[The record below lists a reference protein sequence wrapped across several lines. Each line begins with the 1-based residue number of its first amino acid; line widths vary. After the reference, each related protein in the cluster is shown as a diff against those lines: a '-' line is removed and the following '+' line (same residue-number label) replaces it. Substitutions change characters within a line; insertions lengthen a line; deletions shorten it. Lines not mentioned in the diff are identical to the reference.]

1 MAAQQRVA
9 IITGASQGIGEALVK
24 AFRDRNYRV
33 VATSRSIKPS
43 TDPEVLAVAGD
54 IADPKTAERVV
65 SEAMER
71 FGRVD
76 TLVNNAGIFIA
87 KPFTEYT
94 DDDYARMLSIN
105 LNGFFNVTQRVAREM
120 LKQGSG
126 HIVQITT
133 SLVDHASSS
142 VPSLLASL
150 TKGGLSA
157 ATKSLAIEFAK
168 KGVRVNAVSPG
179 VIKTPMHKPE
189 TLTSSPICIRSG
201 AWARSAI
208 SSTPCCI
215 SKVRPSSPARSCM
228 SMADRVPDA
237 ERTSPYLS
245 CATAVSV
252 TSKIIRAIPNSFAA
266 DMRRRSV
273 SELSGRRSLHLP

>member
-1 MAAQQRVA
+1 MAAQQKLA

-24 AFRDRNYRV
+24 AYRDRNFRV

-43 TDPEVLAVAGD
+43 TDPDVLTVAGD
-54 IADPKTAERVV
+54 IADPETAERVV
-65 SEAMER
+65 SGAIER

-87 KPFTEYT
+87 KPFTDYT
-94 DDDYARMLSIN
+94 DEDYARMLSIN
-105 LNGFFNVTQRVAREM
+105 LSGFFHITQRAAREM
-120 LKQGSG
+120 LKQSSG

-142 VPSLLASL
+142 VPSVLASL

-157 ATKSLAIEFAK
+157 ATRSLAIEFAK

-189 TLTSSPICIRSG
+189 THEFLANLHPVGRMGEIRDIVDAVLYLEG
-201 AWARSAI
+201 AAFVTGETLHVDGGQSA
-208 SSTPCCI
+208 
-215 SKVRPSSPARSCM
+215 
-228 SMADRVPDA
+228 
-237 ERTSPYLS
+237 
-245 CATAVSV
+245 
-252 TSKIIRAIPNSFAA
+252 
-266 DMRRRSV
+266 
-273 SELSGRRSLHLP
+273 GR